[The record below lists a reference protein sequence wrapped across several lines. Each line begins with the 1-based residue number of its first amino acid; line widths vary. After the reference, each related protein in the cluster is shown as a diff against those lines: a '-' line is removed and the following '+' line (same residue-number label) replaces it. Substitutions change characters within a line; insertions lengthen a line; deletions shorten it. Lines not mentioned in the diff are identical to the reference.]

1 MMRRLTLTIQFGALA
16 LAEFAILAAL
26 LVEGTATFV
35 VLGAL
40 LVLLGVLVFV
50 VSRASKRLERQ
61 AAENEHQAMHDS
73 LTNLPNRTLFR
84 DRVEQQ
90 LLSARREE
98 AAFAVLIMDLD
109 RFKEINDTL
118 GHRNG
123 DLILQ
128 AIGPRLRARLR
139 DVDSIARF
147 GPRCLAILI
156 GCS

>member
-1 MMRRLTLTIQFGALA
+1 MMRRLTLTLKFGALA
-16 LAEFAILAAL
+16 LAKVAL
-26 LVEGTATFV
+26 IAGLLFQDTNTYV

-61 AAENEHQAMHDS
+61 AAENEHQAMPDS
-73 LTNLPNRTLFR
+73 PTHLPNPTPLR

-109 RFKEINDTL
+109 RFKE
-118 GHRNG
+118 
-123 DLILQ
+123 
-128 AIGPRLRARLR
+128 
-139 DVDSIARF
+139 
-147 GPRCLAILI
+147 
-156 GCS
+156 

>member
-1 MMRRLTLTIQFGALA
+1 MMRRLTLTVKFGALA
-16 LAEFAILAAL
+16 VAELAIIAAL
-26 LVEGTATFV
+26 LFQGQDKFV

-61 AAENEHQAMHDS
+61 AAEKEHQAMHDS
-73 LTNLPNRTLFR
+73 LTNLPDRTPFR

-90 LLSARREE
+90 LLSARRDE
-98 AAFAVLIMDLD
+98 ASFAVLIMDLD

-128 AIGPRLRARLR
+128 AIGPRLRAVLR
-139 DVDSIARF
+139 DVDSIA
-147 GPRCLAILI
+147 
-156 GCS
+156 

>member
-1 MMRRLTLTIQFGALA
+1 MRRLTLTIKFGILAVAELA
-16 LAEFAILAAL
+16 LVAVL
-26 LVEGTATFV
+26 LFQGTGKFV

-40 LVLLGVLVFV
+40 LVLFGVLVFV

-123 DLILQ
+123 D
-128 AIGPRLRARLR
+128 
-139 DVDSIARF
+139 
-147 GPRCLAILI
+147 
-156 GCS
+156 